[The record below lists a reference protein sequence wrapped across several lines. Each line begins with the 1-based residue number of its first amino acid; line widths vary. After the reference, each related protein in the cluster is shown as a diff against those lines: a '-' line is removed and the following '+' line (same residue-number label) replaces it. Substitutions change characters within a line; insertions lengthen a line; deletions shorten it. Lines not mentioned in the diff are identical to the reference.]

1 MILAVDIGTTAVKC
15 ALFASGPG
23 ASGTGA
29 SGAGAGDGAGAA
41 PGSCL
46 AIERAPVAADRVRE
60 ETDPRVWSDAVQA
73 AVARLPQA
81 AAAVTSCVLTGN
93 GPTLIPCDRAG
104 RPVGPAL
111 TWLHARARQ
120 EAREVAERTGITVD
134 ASFPL
139 PKALWLARRR
149 PAIFERAA
157 WLLSCAEW
165 VVFLLTGTAHTAIGA
180 CGVDRFYWSG
190 TALEALGLDADR
202 FPPFAVAGREIGRVA
217 PQAAARFGIAAGAR
231 VYAGGA
237 DFQMALIGSATVRA
251 GRTLDRSGSS
261 EGINYASPAPV
272 RDARLIAA
280 PHLIGGLHNLGGV
293 TSASGRALEWLAHS
307 AAPSPVAVAAAV
319 ERGAAAPAGARR
331 ALFLPYLS
339 GERTPHWNPQASGA
353 FLGLTLRHGWDELA
367 RAVLE
372 SVGFAIRAIIGI
384 LAEHGCRVDGLTACG
399 GPARF
404 AAWNR
409 IKADVTGV
417 PVRTLANPEADLV
430 GCACV
435 ALTAAGEFD
444 DLASAAAALVRPA
457 REFEP
462 DRAPAGLYAELFDVY
477 QRAGAALQPL
487 YPRLGGRG
495 ADEPR

>member
-15 ALFASGPG
+15 ALFASGAG
-23 ASGTGA
+23 
-29 SGAGAGDGAGAA
+29 GAGAGGAA
-41 PGSCL
+41 AGSCL
-46 AIERAPVAADRVRE
+46 AVERAPVAADRVRE
-60 ETDPRVWSDAVQA
+60 ETDAHVWADAVQT

-81 AAAVTSCVLTGN
+81 AAAVTSCVVTGN

-111 TWLHARARQ
+111 TWLHAHARQ

-149 PAIFERAA
+149 PATFERAA

-165 VVFLLTGTAHTAIGA
+165 VVFLLTGCAHTAIGA
-180 CGVDRFYWSG
+180 RGVDRFYWSG
-190 TALEALGLDADR
+190 KALAALGLDPDR
-202 FPPFAVAGREIGRVA
+202 FPPFAVAGQEIGRVA
-217 PQAAARFGIAAGAR
+217 PRPAAAFGIAAGAR

-237 DFQMALIGSATVRA
+237 DFQMALIGSATVDA

-261 EGINYASPAPV
+261 EGINHASHAPV

-280 PHLIGGLHNLGGV
+280 PHLIDGLHNLGGV
-293 TSASGRALEWLAHS
+293 TSASGRALEWLAQS
-307 AAPSPVAVAAAV
+307 AAPSPVAVRAAV

-339 GERTPHWNPQASGA
+339 GERTPHWNPQASAA
-353 FLGLTLRHGWDELA
+353 FLGLTLRHGWDEMA

-372 SVGFAIRAIIGI
+372 SVGFAIRAIIAI

-404 AAWNR
+404 DAWNR
-409 IKADVTGV
+409 IKADVAGV

-444 DLASAAAALVRPA
+444 DLRSAAAALVRPG

-462 DRAPAGLYAELFDVY
+462 DRTPAELYAELFDAY
-477 QRAGAALQPL
+477 QHAGAALQPL
-487 YPRLGGRG
+487 YPHLGGGRG
-495 ADEPR
+495 PDEPR

>member
-1 MILAVDIGTTAVKC
+1 MILAIDIGTTAVKC
-15 ALFASGPG
+15 ALFAG
-23 ASGTGA
+23 
-29 SGAGAGDGAGAA
+29 GAGGAE

-46 AIERAPVAADRVRE
+46 AIERAPVAAEGVRE
-60 ETDPRVWSDAVQA
+60 EADARVWSDAVQA
-73 AVARLPQA
+73 ALARLPHA
-81 AAAVTSCVLTGN
+81 AKAVDACVITGN

-120 EAREVAERTGITVD
+120 EAREVAERTGIVVD

-149 PAIFERAA
+149 PVTFERAA

-165 VVFLLTGTAHTAIGA
+165 VVFLLTGYAHAAIGA
-180 CGVDRFYWSG
+180 HGVDRFYWSG
-190 TALEALGLDADR
+190 AALAALGLDADR
-202 FPPFAVAGREIGRVA
+202 LPPFAVAGEEIGRVT
-217 PQAAARFGIAAGAR
+217 PPAAAAFGIAAGAR
-231 VYAGGA
+231 VYAGAA
-237 DFQMALIGSATVRA
+237 DFQMALIGSATVEA

-261 EGINYASPAPV
+261 EGINYASPVPV
-272 RDARLIAA
+272 EDARLIAT
-280 PHLIGGLHNLGGV
+280 PHPVGGLHNLGGV
-293 TSASGRALEWLAHS
+293 TSASGRALSWLARS
-307 AAPSPVAVAAAV
+307 AAPAPVAVSAAV

-339 GERTPHWNPQASGA
+339 GERTPHWNPQASAA
-353 FLGLTLRHGWDELA
+353 FLGLTLGHGWDEMA

-372 SVGFAIRAIIGI
+372 SVGFAIRSILAI
-384 LAEHGCRVDGLTACG
+384 LAEHGCRVERLTACG

-435 ALTAAGEFD
+435 ALTAQGQFE
-444 DLASAAAALVRPA
+444 DLASASAALVRPG
-457 REFEP
+457 RDFEP
-462 DRAPAGLYAELFDVY
+462 DRSLADLYAELFDAY
-477 QRAGAALQPL
+477 QRAGEALQPL
-487 YPRLGGRG
+487 YPRLGGDGGTVER
-495 ADEPR
+495 